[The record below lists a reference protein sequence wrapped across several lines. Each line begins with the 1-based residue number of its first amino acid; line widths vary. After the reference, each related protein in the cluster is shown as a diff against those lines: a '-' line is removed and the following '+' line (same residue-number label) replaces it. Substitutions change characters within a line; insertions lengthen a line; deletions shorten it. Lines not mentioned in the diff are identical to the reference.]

1 MTDWKKLVISIA
13 VCQLAGI
20 LGSFFTIQNIP
31 TWYATLNKPLF
42 SPPNWLFGPVWTL
55 LYLGM
60 GVSLYFIW
68 IKKKSTVRDLAIK
81 IFAIQLFLNFLW
93 SFLFFGM
100 RNPAIGL
107 VCIIALWLSIAA
119 TFIKFKPIDQ
129 RAAFLLVP
137 YLMWVGFATILNFYL
152 WQLNP

>member
-1 MTDWKKLVISIA
+1 MTDWKKLVVSIA

-31 TWYATLNKPLF
+31 NWYATLNKPLF

-107 VCIIALWLSIAA
+107 IGIIALWLSIAA

-137 YLMWVGFATILNFYL
+137 YIFWVSFAAALNFYI